1 MLKHFLDM
9 HSEHSVVHLTSGA
22 LFVLM
27 SLNELFVAPLTA
39 LLSISALHQ
48 TLARRSGRCHG
59 AAIQKKIKAFLRRLN
74 QLLMSDS

>member
-1 MLKHFLDM
+1 M

-59 AAIQKKIKAFLRRLN
+59 AAIQKIKAFLQRLN